1 MTLKQV
7 VIGKTTTLVLVAF
20 LCSQLCMAQK
30 KGIVM
35 EMGIRMPIGGVQ
47 LYTNTGHKVVS
58 DSVGRFFIPFA
69 FGSVTVTHAYYL
81 NRIYEFKNMPDTL
94 YLLPKGVNLDE
105 VVVTGRAPKI
115 GFDIKKM
122 TSFPQYNRGGGFD
135 FFSLF
140 ERRVSAKERERRRK
154 AIENY

>member
-1 MTLKQV
+1 M
-7 VIGKTTTLVLVAF
+7 GKTAALAMAFF

-58 DSVGRFFIPFA
+58 DSVGRFFIPYA

-81 NRIYEFKNMPDTL
+81 SRIYEATNMPDTL

-105 VVVTGRAPKI
+105 VVVVGRAPKI
-115 GFDIKKM
+115 GFDVKKM
-122 TSFPQYNRGGGFD
+122 
-135 FFSLF
+135 
-140 ERRVSAKERERRRK
+140 
-154 AIENY
+154 